1 MYIRAAA
8 LLSVITTSAAQAE
21 TLKIVTDILPVGSL
35 VQSIAGDTAEVTTLL
50 QPGDNP
56 HNFALRPS
64 DARFLAEADLV
75 IWTGEALSPFLAD
88 PIDTL
93 AASATVIELLETE
106 GWTPIA
112 WREESHDDH
121 DEHEE
126 HDEHDHD
133 AHAHEEH
140 DHDAHEAEE
149 HDAHDHDEHDEHD
162 HDDHDEHEED
172 EHGHED
178 HDEHDHGDFDPHA
191 WLSPAVLTAWAGTIQ
206 TAISTASPDMETEI
220 AQNAIQTLADIDYA
234 NEAAL
239 NALADV
245 RGIPFVVSHDA
256 LGYFESAFDVPSAG
270 RIALSDASAPSA
282 ARLTEI
288 KEEIEHE
295 GIECIVS
302 DSQSSPEWV
311 TVVTEGADV
320 RIITIDPLGGQLA
333 GSPKLASESIVQIAT
348 ALADCLKG

>member
-1 MYIRAAA
+1 MYIKAAA
-8 LLSVITTSAAQAE
+8 LLSVFASASHAE
-21 TLKIVTDILPVGSL
+21 PLKIVTDILPVGSL
-35 VQSIAGDTAEVTTLL
+35 VQSIAGDTAEITTLL

-56 HNFALRPS
+56 HSFALRPS
-64 DARFLAEADLV
+64 DARAITEADLV

-88 PIDTL
+88 PISTL
-93 AASATVIELLETE
+93 GANATVIELLETE

-121 DEHEE
+121 DDHDHEEEHDHDEHEE
-126 HDEHDHD
+126 HDDH
-133 AHAHEEH
+133 
-140 DHDAHEAEE
+140 AE
-149 HDAHDHDEHDEHD
+149 DGHDEHD
-162 HDDHDEHEED
+162 HDDHED
-172 EHGHED
+172 HDDDG
-178 HDEHDHGDFDPHA
+178 HDEHDHGEFDPHA
-191 WLSPAVLTAWAGTIQ
+191 WLSPAVLTAWTGTIQ
-206 TAISTASPDMETEI
+206 TAITAAAPETETEI

-234 NEAAL
+234 KGAAD
-239 NALADV
+239 NALAGV
-245 RGIPFVVSHDA
+245 RGIPYVVSHDA
-256 LGYFESAFDVPSAG
+256 LGYFESAFDIPSAG

-295 GIECIVS
+295 GIQCIVT
-302 DSQSSPEWV
+302 DSQSSPDWV
-311 TVVTEGADV
+311 TIVTEGADV